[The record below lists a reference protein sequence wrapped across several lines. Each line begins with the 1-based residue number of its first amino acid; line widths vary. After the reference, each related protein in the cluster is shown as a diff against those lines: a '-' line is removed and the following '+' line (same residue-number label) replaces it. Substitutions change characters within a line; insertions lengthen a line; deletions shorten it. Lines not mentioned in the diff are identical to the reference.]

1 MTSMQQNIIYQGNSL
16 ISVETLPEYSQPVV
30 IKKPLKRLSMAKET
44 TRYPHICSRPNLP
57 RRFIN
62 IGGNTL
68 HLHRKLRLIAYV
80 LVFLH
85 ASFAVFF
92 LNADSAH
99 AQNTAQVSESAQE
112 QEKPQ
117 ISLTPAERAWL
128 AQNHT
133 VRVRAADYEP
143 YLIIREGEPKGIS
156 IDYIRLISERAGINI
171 EIIKETRSFGEA
183 FESFK
188 ELNGPDWLPHLTP
201 TIEREPYANWS
212 SKSYTSSP
220 RVIFTKKN
228 REFILDTD
236 DLASKTIAGSR
247 GNIVVKMLKDKY
259 PHIRFTLFDTVGEAL
274 EAVASGKA
282 DATITNLTL
291 GTYLI
296 NKRGLTNLKI
306 AGPSPLGNQFFH
318 FANRKD
324 WPELTGIINK
334 ALDTFSA
341 EERSAIQ
348 GRYLSPVKYEYGIT
362 SADVL

>member
-1 MTSMQQNIIYQGNSL
+1 MAEPAKQGVIYRGNSI
-16 ISVETLPEYSQPVV
+16 ISIQKVEEYPHPVV
-30 IKKPLKRLSMAKET
+30 IKKPLKRLSSAKET
-44 TRYPHICSRPNLP
+44 TRYPHICFRPSLP
-57 RRFIN
+57 YRFIN

-85 ASFAVFF
+85 ASFAAFF
-92 LNADSAH
+92 LNAGFAH

-117 ISLTPAERAWL
+117 ISLTPAEQAWL
-128 AQNHT
+128 AQDHT

-220 RVIFTKKN
+220 RVIFT
-228 REFILDTD
+228 RDDGEFIINMD
-236 DLASKTIAGSR
+236 DLATKTVAGSR
-247 GNIVVKMLKDKY
+247 GNIVVKILKDQY
-259 PHIRFTLFDTVGEAL
+259 PHIRFALFDTLGEVL

-282 DATITNLTL
+282 DATVTNLTL

-296 NKRGLTNLKI
+296 NKRGFTN
-306 AGPSPLGNQFFH
+306 
-318 FANRKD
+318 
-324 WPELTGIINK
+324 
-334 ALDTFSA
+334 
-341 EERSAIQ
+341 
-348 GRYLSPVKYEYGIT
+348 
-362 SADVL
+362 